1 MLKRHFSAF
10 ATINGVS
17 KKASYE
23 NGASPESVLD
33 GEGGNTGETA
43 SETKGDELVTSSSD
57 GSGSISESAALQ
69 YKKAG

>member
-1 MLKRHFSAF
+1 MNHCLLKLD
-10 ATINGVS
+10 S
-17 KKASYE
+17 KYWDQWE
-23 NGASPESVLD
+23 NGASAESLLD